1 MTKRHLLLFSLL
13 TVAVGA
19 GHVPALAAEAAVD
32 GQTVIT
38 SGELTYDY
46 KRSIAIFQE
55 DVVVQDPQV
64 RMESDMLTVLFGA
77 TNDIKSVTAV
87 GNVRLRSGDKRAS
100 CNKAIYIART
110 GEILLS
116 GKAVLMRQTDRLEGK
131 QITFWLNEERVVCK
145 PGRLVIHSAKERSDG
160 DLLKT
165 VTGGR
170 SKRGTPS
177 Q

>member
-1 MTKRHLLLFSLL
+1 VTKRMPFYFSLL
-13 TVAVGA
+13 MLMVLGSAAPGW
-19 GHVPALAAEAAVD
+19 AAEAPEV

-46 KRSIAIFQE
+46 KRSIAIFQD

-64 RMESDMLTVLFGA
+64 RMESDMLTVLFGS

-116 GKAVLMRQTDRLEGK
+116 GKAILMRETDRLEGK
-131 QITFWLNEERVVCK
+131 QITFWLNEERVICK
-145 PGRLVIHSAKERSDG
+145 PGRLVIHSAKNRS
-160 DLLKT
+160 
-165 VTGGR
+165 GGNVLDAV
-170 SKRGTPS
+170 RGKKPAQS
-177 Q
+177 PAAP